1 VKASEE
7 NSRRRITVE
16 LPNHL
21 IARLDELKR
30 EWGLRARGDL
40 LARLLEELFTP
51 QDNDQDDQQ
60 EGGIFRVSES
70 DLLEKDDDSR
80 SLPRSIPPEY
90 NETKALVLIGRG
102 SNDGGEPGLRAEENN
117 VESSQEKKTAHS
129 IGIDL
134 PGFVRRRTDN
144 LRESLGNNKPGR
156 KPRDLPLVPTVAES
170 DVIESLNA
178 ANQHWISL
186 YGNPPGETV
195 VEAAMIWLARDIWL
209 HVDGTEGQ
217 PFTWS
222 AANRMMTELCS
233 SWQSKPATFELVMVV
248 AGALED
254 PFACKSLSE
263 RMPTLIRRFVNRFKR
278 SRQVTSFQTLES
290 TMTLHGALKLLKL
303 PSHAGAPMKLTTIR
317 EAYKLQAITIHPDA
331 GGSTEAMRRLNEAYQ
346 LLKELYREK
355 TE

>member
-1 VKASEE
+1 MKASEE

-51 QDNDQDDQQ
+51 EDNGEDDQQGDGIFQINDSHPLDNDQS
-60 EGGIFRVSES
+60 GS
-70 DLLEKDDDSR
+70 LSR
-80 SLPRSIPPEY
+80 NLTPEY

-102 SNDGGEPGLRAEENN
+102 SNDRGEPGLKTEENKVKN
-117 VESSQEKKTAHS
+117 SDEVKTS
-129 IGIDL
+129 NSVGIDL
-134 PGFVRRRTDN
+134 PGFVRKRTDN
-144 LRESLGNNKPGR
+144 LRESLGNNKPGHSS
-156 KPRDLPLVPTVAES
+156 RDMPLVTTVAET

-178 ANQHWISL
+178 ANRHWISL

-209 HVDGTEGQ
+209 HVDGTEDR

-222 AANRMMTELCS
+222 AANRLMTELCS
-233 SWQSKPATFELVMVV
+233 SWKVKPATFELVMVV
-248 AGALED
+248 AGILED

-303 PSHAGAPMKLTTIR
+303 PSHAGAPMTLSTIR
-317 EAYKLQAITIHPDA
+317 DAYKIQAITIHPDA
-331 GGSTEAMRRLNEAYQ
+331 GGSTEGMRRLNEAYQ

-355 TE
+355 TS

>member
-1 VKASEE
+1 MKASED

-16 LPNHL
+16 LLNHL

-40 LARLLEELFTP
+40 LVRLLEELFTP
-51 QDNDQDDQQ
+51 QENDQDDQQ
-60 EGGIFRVSES
+60 CGELYQINEQAP
-70 DLLEKDDDSR
+70 LENVDSGSLSR
-80 SLPRSIPPEY
+80 SLPTEY
-90 NETKALVLIGRG
+90 DETKALVLIGRG
-102 SNDGGEPGLRAEENN
+102 ANDRGRPGVKPEGNK
-117 VESSQEKKTAHS
+117 VESSYEVKTTHS
-129 IGIDL
+129 VGIDL
-134 PGFVRRRTDN
+134 PGFVRKQTDN
-144 LRESLGNNKPGR
+144 LRESLGKNNSGENS
-156 KPRDLPLVPTVAES
+156 RDLPLVTTVAET
-170 DVIESLNA
+170 DVIESLSA
-178 ANQHWISL
+178 ANRHWISL

-209 HVDGTEGQ
+209 HVDGTDGR

-222 AANRMMTELCS
+222 AANRLMTELCS
-233 SWQSKPATFELVMVV
+233 SWKVKPATFELVMVV
-248 AGALED
+248 AGILED

-303 PSHAGAPMKLTTIR
+303 PSHAGAPMTLSTIR

-355 TE
+355 PN